1 MGVRFAKVVGG
12 WTYQNEEHGGW
23 ICEGAGWTY
32 QNEKHGVGFAKV
44 DGRTYK
50 NEVHGSQICEGG
62 RWLDIQ
68 KREGYR
74 AWIVK
79 VWVAGSLKNEG
90 RRWPG
95 LQKWGWQD
103 SPLPKLRAE
112 GPRVARK
119 RAGAVTFSK

>member
-1 MGVRFAKVVGG
+1 MRSMGVGFAKVL
-12 WTYQNEEHGGW
+12 
-23 ICEGAGWTY
+23 AGPT
-32 QNEKHGVGFAKV
+32 KMRSMGVGFAKV
-44 DGRTYK
+44 DGWTYR
-50 NEVHGSQICEGG
+50 NEGHGSQICEGG